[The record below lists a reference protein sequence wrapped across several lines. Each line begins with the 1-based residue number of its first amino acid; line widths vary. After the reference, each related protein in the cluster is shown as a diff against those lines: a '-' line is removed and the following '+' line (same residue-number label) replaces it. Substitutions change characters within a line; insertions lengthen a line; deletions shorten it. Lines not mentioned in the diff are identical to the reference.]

1 MKDLP
6 KVFHNKIDKSFN
18 NNKNVF
24 YSKNNSENSQDSNVS
39 EKTIDTKNTLQKI
52 NEIFSSPNYVY
63 KANVE
68 ITLKDKKITKR
79 IIGRNKN
86 YIITMDNDLIP
97 IMDII
102 DIKSIKN

>member
-6 KVFHNKIDKSFN
+6 KVFHNTINKKIN
-18 NNKNVF
+18 NNESVF
-24 YSKNNSENSQDSNVS
+24 YSNNQKIDENINNKSDSKN
-39 EKTIDTKNTLQKI
+39 ILQKI
-52 NEIFSSPNYVY
+52 NSIFSSPNYVY

-68 ITLKDKKITKR
+68 ITLKDKTITKR

-97 IMDII
+97 IQDII
-102 DIKSIKN
+102 DIKTKK

>member
-6 KVFHNKIDKSFN
+6 KVFQNNVNKEFKN
-18 NNKNVF
+18 NNNVF
-24 YSKNNSENSQDSNVS
+24 YSRNSIIQNEVKDS
-39 EKTIDTKNTLQKI
+39 KTILQKI
-52 NEIFSSPNYVY
+52 NDIFSSPNYVY

-86 YIITMDNDLIP
+86 YIITMDNMLIP
-97 IMDII
+97 ITDIV
-102 DIKSIKN
+102 DIKSIKK

>member
-1 MKDLP
+1 MKELP
-6 KVFHNKIDKSFN
+6 KVFHNKIDKKFDN
-18 NNKNVF
+18 NRSVF
-24 YSKNNSENSQDSNVS
+24 YSNNTYEEDRSV
-39 EKTIDTKNTLQKI
+39 DTRTVLQKI

-68 ITLKDKKITKR
+68 ITLRDKKVTKR

-97 IMDII
+97 ISDIV
-102 DIKSIKN
+102 DIRSTKK

>member
-6 KVFHNKIDKSFN
+6 KVFQININKEFKN
-18 NNKNVF
+18 NNSVF
-24 YSKNNSENSQDSNVS
+24 YSRNAITEDEVKESKN
-39 EKTIDTKNTLQKI
+39 ILQKI
-52 NEIFSSPNYVY
+52 NDIFSSPNYVY

-86 YIITMDNDLIP
+86 YIITMDNMLIP
-97 IMDII
+97 INDIV
-102 DIKSIKN
+102 DIKSIKK

>member
-6 KVFHNKIDKSFN
+6 KVFHNNINKEFS
-18 NNKNVF
+18 NNKKVF
-24 YSKNNSENSQDSNVS
+24 YSSNRIYNEME
-39 EKTIDTKNTLQKI
+39 EKTDPKNVIQKI
-52 NEIFSSPNYVY
+52 NDIFASPNYVY

-86 YIITMDNDLIP
+86 YIITMDNTLIP
-97 IMDII
+97 ITDIV
-102 DIKSIKN
+102 DIKSIKK